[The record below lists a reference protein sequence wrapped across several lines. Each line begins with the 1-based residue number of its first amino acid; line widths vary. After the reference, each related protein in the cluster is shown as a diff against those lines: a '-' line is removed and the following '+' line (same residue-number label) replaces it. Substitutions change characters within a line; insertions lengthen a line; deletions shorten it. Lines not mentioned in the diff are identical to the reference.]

1 MDCVWR
7 EWSDYTECKGLCGTG
22 TRNRTR
28 TIQVQSD
35 HGGSDCVGNSTE
47 IDESCTILDKP
58 CPGSYQIFDVYHN
71 MNNNYKSNFDLNV
84 KSHYRAL

>member
-1 MDCVWR
+1 MTIFSVNFIFSVDCVWR
-7 EWSDYTECKGLCGTG
+7 EWSDYTECKGICGTG

-58 CPGSYQIFDVYHN
+58 CPGSYQ
-71 MNNNYKSNFDLNV
+71 NFHVFQV
-84 KSHYRAL
+84 KE